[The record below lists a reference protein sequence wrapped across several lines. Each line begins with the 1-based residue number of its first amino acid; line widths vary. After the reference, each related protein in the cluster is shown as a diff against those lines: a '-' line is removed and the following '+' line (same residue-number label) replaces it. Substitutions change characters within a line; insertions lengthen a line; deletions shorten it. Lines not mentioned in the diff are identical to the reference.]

1 MPVIPAIRGA
11 GFFAGG
17 KRRMSAA
24 CQSDCG
30 RIRDAPLHRQGG
42 QGCGGV
48 ARPDAE
54 QGRVGER
61 CAHLPDALSA
71 AVPKSGRLAA
81 RQASHRPQ
89 QVQLPRLRRK
99 KAGYE
104 QIAALFLQTAKNE
117 KAHAKLGFKAL
128 DDTAEN
134 LLHAA
139 KGEKSRGSDTM
150 KLMND
155 SSEASVK
162 HPFMGLSIFLCDK
175 K

>member
-11 GFFAGG
+11 GLFAGG

-42 QGCGGV
+42 QGCGVV
-48 ARPDAE
+48 ACPDAE

-71 AVPKSGRLAA
+71 AIPKSGRLAA

-99 KAGYE
+99 KAGYG
-104 QIAALFLQTAKNE
+104 QIAALFLQTAENE
-117 KAHAKLGFKAL
+117 K
-128 DDTAEN
+128 
-134 LLHAA
+134 
-139 KGEKSRGSDTM
+139 SSGSDTM

-162 HPFMGLSIFLCDK
+162 HPFMGLSIFLCVK

>member
-1 MPVIPAIRGA
+1 
-11 GFFAGG
+11 
-17 KRRMSAA
+17 MSAA

-54 QGRVGER
+54 QGRGGER

-71 AVPKSGRLAA
+71 AIPKSGRLAA

-104 QIAALFLQTAKNE
+104 QIAALFLQTAENE

-139 KGEKSRGSDTM
+139 KGEKSSGSDTM

>member
-11 GFFAGG
+11 GFFAGE

-54 QGRVGER
+54 QGRGGER

-71 AVPKSGRLAA
+71 AIPKSGRLAA

-104 QIAALFLQTAKNE
+104 QIAALFLQTTENE
-117 KAHAKLGFKAL
+117 K
-128 DDTAEN
+128 
-134 LLHAA
+134 
-139 KGEKSRGSDTM
+139 SSGSDTM